1 MGLTVVLSLLT
12 LPLPSSPQ
20 STMLS
25 MLSTILVTSLMVTLT
40 TSLQCF
46 SCDEGSRDASK
57 KCSDI
62 VVEQVEECPDSNYSC
77 ETKWENNGQLRKKGC
92 WDSLLP
98 EDYVPVGSY
107 KGCKFGKGMV
117 HCYCNQDSC
126 NNNIKAPTK
135 PSDSMG
141 GGGSIP

>member
-1 MGLTVVLSLLT
+1 
-12 LPLPSSPQ
+12 
-20 STMLS
+20 MLS

-92 WDSLLP
+92 WVSSLKTTFQL
-98 EDYVPVGSY
+98 EAIRGASLGRGWFTVTAIRIPVTTISRLQPNPVTPWVEVDPY
-107 KGCKFGKGMV
+107 LARACLS
-117 HCYCNQDSC
+117 SC
-126 NNNIKAPTK
+126 LELSSSVSLISLVT
-135 PSDSMG
+135 
-141 GGGSIP
+141 